1 MTTNS
6 KLSCPALGMAFL
18 AFSLISLTLL
28 PSNVAASQ
36 RVQSSELSSSMP
48 VWGSVVRTG
57 AKPPARARLT
67 SCVRSRFYDGR
78 RIEFSG
84 RMTTFTDT
92 PGAAQTMQIRFDVYR
107 KFNGRKRN
115 RYKRVK
121 GTGLGKWLPAS
132 DPAATVYIREI
143 TLQGVET
150 YARYKARVRFRWLRA
165 DGTVEWHRARTTK
178 SCHQRIG
185 LPQLVTK
192 SSKRVPVAGSLQEN
206 YVVSVFNAGRS
217 EAVNVPVFL
226 SVDDGE
232 PQGTIIS
239 SLAARRSV
247 EVSFNATACNVFH
260 KISLDPERTLRL
272 RRTSRSW
279 KPFYCR

>member
-6 KLSCPALGMAFL
+6 KLLCSALGMALL
-18 AFSLISLTLL
+18 AFSLLSLTLL
-28 PSNVAASQ
+28 ASNAAAT
-36 RVQSSELSSSMP
+36 QSVHSNELSSSLP
-48 VWGSVVRTG
+48 IWNSAVRTG
-57 AKPPARARLT
+57 ATPPARARMT
-67 SCVRSRFYDGR
+67 SCVRSRFYDAR

-84 RMTTFTDT
+84 RMTTFNSP

-165 DGTVEWHRARTTK
+165 DGTTEWHRVRTTK
-178 SCHQRIG
+178 SCHQKIG

-192 SSKRVPVAGSLQEN
+192 ASRRVPVAGSPQEN
-206 YVVSVFNAGRS
+206 YVVTVFNAGRS
-217 EAVNVPVFL
+217 EAVNVPVFI
-226 SVDDGE
+226 SVDDG
-232 PQGTIIS
+232 PAQGTIIS

-247 EVSFNATACNVFH
+247 EASFNATACSAFH
-260 KISLDPERTLRL
+260 KVSLDPKRTLRL

-279 KPFYCR
+279 KPFDCR

>member
-1 MTTNS
+1 MTNS
-6 KLSCPALGMAFL
+6 KLSCSALGMACVAL
-18 AFSLISLTLL
+18 SLISLALL
-28 PSNVAASQ
+28 ASNASASQ
-36 RVQSSELSSSMP
+36 NVQSHELSSSMP
-48 VWGSVVRTG
+48 IWKSVVRTG
-57 AKPPARARLT
+57 AKPPARARMT
-67 SCVRSRFYDGR
+67 TCRRSRFYDGR
-78 RIEFSG
+78 RVEFSG
-84 RMTTFTDT
+84 RMTAFTST

-165 DGTVEWHRARTTK
+165 DGTVEWQRVRTTK
-178 SCHQRIG
+178 SCHQKIG

-192 SSKRVPVAGSLQEN
+192 GTKRLPVVGSPQEN
-206 YVVSVFNAGRS
+206 YVVTVFNAGRS

-226 SVDDGE
+226 SVDDGS
-232 PQGTIIS
+232 PQGTIVS

-247 EVSFNATACNVFH
+247 EVNFNAAPCNVFH

-279 KPFYCR
+279 MPFNCR